1 MTEAHFDAAACVA
14 QVLAGD
20 DDAFRHLV
28 DRTYPLV
35 AKIVRA
41 YLPPSCDRA
50 AAEQEAYLRCFERLG
65 QFRHD
70 APLEHWLSRIAVS
83 VCLDALRKR
92 GRTKELRHADLSEA
106 ESAALD
112 AALAVRGTDRR
123 PDAVA
128 ARELLTHVFGQL
140 PPEDTL
146 LLTMHELEERTLAE
160 TAELMG
166 WRLSWTKLKL
176 SRARGRLKA
185 ALERLG
191 ER

>member
-41 YLPPSCDRA
+41 YLPPSHDRA
-50 AAEQEAYLRCFERLG
+50 AAEQEAYLRCYERLG
-65 QFRHD
+65 QYRHD

-92 GRTKELRHADLSEA
+92 GRRRELRYADLSEA

-112 AALAVRGTDRR
+112 AALAGTDRR

-128 ARELLTHVFGQL
+128 ARELLTHVLEQL
-140 PPEDTL
+140 PPEDAL
-146 LLTMHELEERTLAE
+146 LIKMHELEQRTLAE

-185 ALERLG
+185 ALERLR
-191 ER
+191 ERS